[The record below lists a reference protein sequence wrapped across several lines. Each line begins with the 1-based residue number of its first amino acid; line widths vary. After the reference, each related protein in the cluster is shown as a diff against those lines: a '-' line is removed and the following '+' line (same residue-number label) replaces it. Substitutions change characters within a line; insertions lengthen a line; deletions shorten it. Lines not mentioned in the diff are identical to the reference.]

1 MLKPSH
7 NRDAKRHRHVVGGNF
22 SRCFVRHYCLQ
33 YHGIFLLPAFLNED
47 LDTITAM
54 VRSAAVV
61 RYNPMVAFKWAII
74 VSIGTMIGFATG
86 FIGFIV
92 VFPILGY
99 ATWHAYSDTLAKQT
113 AP

>member
-1 MLKPSH
+1 MLS
-7 NRDAKRHRHVVGGNF
+7 VGTFLGALFAIIAF
-22 SRCFVRHYCLQ
+22 SITAFS
-33 YHGIFLLPAFLNED
+33 LPAFLNED